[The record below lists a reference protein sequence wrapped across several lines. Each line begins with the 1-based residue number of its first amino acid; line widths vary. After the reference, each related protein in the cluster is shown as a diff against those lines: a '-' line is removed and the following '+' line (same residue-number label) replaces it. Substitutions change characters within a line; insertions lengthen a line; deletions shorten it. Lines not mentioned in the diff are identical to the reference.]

1 MKKLFLALSVA
12 LLSSCVTYSPLVN
25 FIDYSAYNDQGM
37 FLTESNSVDF
47 DYTPVGSINV
57 LLYSGYVK
65 QTPEYLVEDKAVD
78 AVYYSSSSTGRS
90 KYQDATI
97 QEALR
102 IVVDQAKHKGA
113 DAVINLHYEYIS
125 AFKNQPA
132 GWYVS
137 GMAVKR

>member
-1 MKKLFLALSVA
+1 
-12 LLSSCVTYSPLVN
+12 
-25 FIDYSAYNDQGM
+25 
-37 FLTESNSVDF
+37 
-47 DYTPVGSINV
+47 

-65 QTPEYLVEDKAVD
+65 QTPEYRKENKAVD
-78 AVYYSSSSTGRS
+78 AVYYSSASGRS
-90 KYQDATI
+90 NYQDATI

-102 IVVDQAKHKGA
+102 IVVDQAKAKGA